1 VTASTGKPYTLHLD
15 LPSYP
20 SEFESKEAKPTTEPP
35 PDGPP
40 DSPTLGNTNDEI
52 LDINEMG
59 EAQDNEE
66 TEKAAAEQESHFMA
80 RRKRLRKEMQAIE
93 RMYCPCPGYAYN
105 SLAGEKNVLVRL
117 LVPLGAVIRAST
129 DVTV

>member
-1 VTASTGKPYTLHLD
+1 MD
-15 LPSYP
+15 
-20 SEFESKEAKPTTEPP
+20 
-35 PDGPP
+35 
-40 DSPTLGNTNDEI
+40 
-52 LDINEMG
+52 EMG

-66 TEKAAAEQESHFMA
+66 SKKAAAEQESHSMA
-80 RRKRLRKEMQAIE
+80 RRTRLRKEMQAIE

-117 LVPLGAVIRAST
+117 PVPLGAVIRVST